1 MSEKDFFLCSAF
13 HASLDVPINSHSVS
27 GILIG
32 HCEGLRNVVAIVND
46 LFLCL
51 REGVCDEVD
60 WLHRTYRE

>member
-1 MSEKDFFLCSAF
+1 MSEKDFFLRSAL
-13 HASLDVPINSHSVS
+13 HASFDVSVDGHCVGGIVISHS
-27 GILIG
+27 
-32 HCEGLRNVVAIVND
+32 EGLRNIVTIVND